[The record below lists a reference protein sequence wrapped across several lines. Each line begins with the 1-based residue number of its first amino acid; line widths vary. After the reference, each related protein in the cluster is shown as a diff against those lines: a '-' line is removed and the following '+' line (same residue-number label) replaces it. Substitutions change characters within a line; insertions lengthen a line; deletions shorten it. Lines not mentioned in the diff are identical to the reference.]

1 MTSRFALPRSALSF
15 VRQGPR
21 AGPEAGRERDHQNRC
36 MDLATPETLSRPWLA
51 HYPDGVP
58 HDIDPSQYRSLA
70 ALLEESLK
78 KNARRPVSVCM
89 ERWMTY
95 GELDEH
101 SAALGAWL
109 QARGLP
115 ADARVAVMLP
125 NIPQFLV
132 AMTAIIRAG
141 FTVVNVNPLYTAR
154 ELEHQLRDS
163 GAEAIVILENFAAT
177 LEEVIEHTPIRHV
190 VVASMGDMLGFWYGR
205 WITFAVR
212 HLSKMVKPYRLALTG
227 ATGPRTIVSFRQA
240 LDEGSRLSFRA
251 SQSCHDNTAFLQYT
265 GGTTGLS
272 KGAELTHRNII
283 AATLQAEAW
292 FRPALGR
299 IGDVR
304 NINGI
309 AALPL
314 YHIFALTLSLLAIR
328 WGAHMTLVPNPRDV
342 SRFVETLSK
351 RPFHLLPAVNTLFNA
366 LLQNP
371 RFRQLDFSSLLMS
384 QAGGMAASEGTAR
397 HWMAVTGCAMVE
409 GWGMSETCAIGTNNP
424 VTSRQ
429 FSGTIGLPLPG
440 IDIAIKDEAGAS
452 LPVGESGEIC
462 IRGPNVMRGY
472 YRQPEETERAFTADG
487 FMRTGDIG
495 VMDER
500 GYTRIVDRKKDMILV
515 SGFNVFPSELENV
528 ISLCPGVLECAA
540 VGVEDAKQGEAV
552 KVFVVRSDPTLR
564 EEDVARFCHDNL
576 TGYKRPK
583 YIEFRDELPK
593 SNVGKILRR
602 ALRT

>member
-36 MDLATPETLSRPWLA
+36 MDLATPETPSRPWLA

-89 ERWMTY
+89 ERWITY

-132 AMTAIIRAG
+132 AMSAIIRAG

-205 WITFAVR
+205 WISFAVR
-212 HLSKMVKPYRLALTG
+212 HLSKMVKPYRLALAG

-251 SQSCHDNTAFLQYT
+251 SQAGHDNTAFLQYT

-304 NINGI
+304 NINSI

-342 SRFVETLSK
+342 SKFVETLSK

-440 IDIAIKDEAGAS
+440 IDIAIKDDAGAS
-452 LPVGESGEIC
+452 LPIGESGEIC
-462 IRGPNVMRGY
+462 IRGPNVMRCY

-564 EEDVARFCHDNL
+564 EEDVVRFCHDNL